1 MSNIFSTVT
10 IEQFKEYYFR
20 DFPFLPYYL
29 GYKSYKTGDIVFYN
43 DNFYKSL
50 TNNNTAEPTDTE
62 NWQVT
67 TGDKYSY
74 VTDEDIAKAMTQAQ
88 MNANERFGSTCN
100 EKIYIYLHLVAF
112 YLVMDLKNASAG
124 INSAYSG
131 LVASKSVG
139 DVSESYNFPQWVVNS
154 PLYSIYS
161 QNGYGMKYLS
171 LIIPYLSVTIMF
183 SQGRTTFG

>member
-10 IEQFKEYYFR
+10 VEQFKEYYFR
-20 DFPFLPYYL
+20 DFPFLPYYINF
-29 GYKSYKTGDIVFYN
+29 KAYKTGDIVFY
-43 DNFYKSL
+43 DETFYKSL
-50 TNNNTAEPTDTE
+50 TDNNTALPTDTAAWE
-62 NWQVT
+62 VT

-74 VTDEDIAKAMTQAQ
+74 VTDEDISKAITQAQ
-88 MNANERFGSTCN
+88 INANERFGNNCQ
-100 EKIYIYLHLVAF
+100 EKVYIFLHLVAF
-112 YLVMDLKNASAG
+112 YLVMDLKNSSAG

-171 LIIPYLSVTIMF
+171 LIVPYLSVTILF
-183 SQGRTTFG
+183 SNGRTTFG